1 MCTTQNIKSDIT
13 HPMIAICTPRNCVLH
28 VPPHIETPLSNYC
41 IENIRLQNKIKLHP
55 CIVLSIFSSQHFDFL
70 EVVVIFG
77 EDLREV
83 EHSHK
88 LSNCV

>member
-1 MCTTQNIKSDIT
+1 
-13 HPMIAICTPRNCVLH
+13 MIAICTPRNCVLH

-55 CIVLSIFSSQHFDFL
+55 CLVLSIFNLQYLDFIGEL
-70 EVVVIFG
+70 VIFLNILAFG

-83 EHSHK
+83 GHNHK
-88 LSNCV
+88 LLNCV